1 MLVDHSFAALGT
13 TVRVL
18 VDAPD
23 AQERAA
29 RAAAL
34 IRDYERRL
42 SRFDP
47 SSELCALNA
56 DLRDAVP
63 ASALLRDAVR
73 VAIQA
78 AHRTG
83 GLVDPTLLGALERA
97 GYVTSRAPG
106 VGGDV
111 RASGCAPVPLP
122 PGPPRPA
129 RPHPACR
136 WRALGVDDEG
146 GTVLR
151 PPGVRLDLGGTGK
164 GHVADL
170 VAELLAGA
178 RRWAIDA
185 GGDVGVGGT
194 AGPQIVEVAHP
205 FDPAVRAGRFLVAS
219 GAVATSAI
227 HARAWV
233 RDDGRPAH
241 HLLDPSTGEPVWSGV
256 VAATALAPTVLEAET
271 LAKAAVLSGP
281 ERGRRLL
288 RRRGGLLVDADG
300 RVEHVGTRS
309 AARAPRA
316 AA

>member
-13 TVRVL
+13 TVRVV

-34 IRDYERRL
+34 IREYERRL

-47 SSELCALNA
+47 ASELCALNA

-73 VAIQA
+73 AAIRA

-97 GYVTSRAPG
+97 GYVRSRAP
-106 VGGDV
+106 
-111 RASGCAPVPLP
+111 RAGEAPAPAGAAVPLP
-122 PGPPRPA
+122 AAPPRPA
-129 RPHPACR
+129 RPHPAGR

-151 PPGVRLDLGGTGK
+151 PPGLRLDLGGTGK

-170 VAELLAGA
+170 VAEVLAGA

-205 FDPAVRAGRFLVAS
+205 FDPAERASRFLVGS

-281 ERGRRLL
+281 ERGRTLL
-288 RRRGGLLVDADG
+288 RRRGGLLVDGDG
-300 RVEHVGTRS
+300 NVEHVGTRS
-309 AARAPRA
+309 AASAPRA
-316 AA
+316 VA